1 MSNSDL
7 VARMR
12 KGAEVV
18 DRNRFPMVY
27 QTYKEAADEIE
38 RLRKDK
44 ERALAMLRF
53 VARARYDEEN
63 LRYAAE
69 CAIEEITI

>member
-1 MSNSDL
+1 MSD
-7 VARMR
+7 VVKRMR
-12 KGAEVV
+12 VIINKV
-18 DRNRFPMVY
+18 DPEKHHLAYELFKDSV
-27 QTYKEAADEIE
+27 TEIE
-38 RLRKDK
+38 RLRKDRD
-44 ERALAMLRF
+44 RALAMLRF

>member
-7 VARMR
+7 VQRMQAVI
-12 KGAEVV
+12 KKIDPEKHGLAYDLFKDSV
-18 DRNRFPMVY
+18 
-27 QTYKEAADEIE
+27 TEIE
-38 RLRKDK
+38 RLRKDR